1 MVNRGSSVQ
10 AQAQAQAQAQP
21 QAHAQAQTQA
31 QTQNVEISAK
41 MNEIE
46 TSSKKA
52 AVSSTLPCG
61 INVKFDDICY
71 KAPNGKTIM
80 YKVSGEFRA
89 GRMCAIMGPSGICAV
104 CNACAV

>member
-10 AQAQAQAQAQP
+10 AQAQAQAQPQA
-21 QAHAQAQTQA
+21 QAHAQAQA
-31 QTQNVEISAK
+31 QNVEISAK
-41 MNEIE
+41 TNEIK